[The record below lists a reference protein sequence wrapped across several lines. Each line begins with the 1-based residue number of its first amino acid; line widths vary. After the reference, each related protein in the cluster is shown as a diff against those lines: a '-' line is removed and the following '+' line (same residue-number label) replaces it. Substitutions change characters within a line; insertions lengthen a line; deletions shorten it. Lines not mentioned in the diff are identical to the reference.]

1 MRWIFGWCL
10 LLVGLQ
16 AESANQPPVDL
27 IPMPDRGVQPQVQV
41 GPSGDIHLVYHKGV
55 PGEGDLFYVRMKPD
69 LGEWST
75 IQINRLPHSAVATG
89 TVGGTS
95 WRWLAT
101 GRFMSSGLGTSTGRN
116 PRVSLPS
123 RPLMIATLP
132 AGQEAFTLKKS
143 FELDTAFWM
152 VAALWPSIA
161 MEPCLWPGMV
171 EGTQAGRGAGS
182 RDLHECFH

>member
-41 GPSGDIHLVYHKGV
+41 GPSGDIHLVYHKGE

-75 IQINRLPHSAVATG
+75 PIQINRLPHSVVATG
-89 TVGGTS
+89 TVRGHQLAVAHDGTVHVIWFGNKHWQEPKS
-95 WRWLAT
+95 CL
-101 GRFMSSGLGTSTGRN
+101 LYTSPS
-116 PRVSLPS
+116 PRDQ
-123 RPLMIATLP
+123 R
-132 AGQEAFTLKKS
+132 
-143 FELDTAFWM
+143 
-152 VAALWPSIA
+152 
-161 MEPCLWPGMV
+161 
-171 EGTQAGRGAGS
+171 GS
-182 RDLHECFH
+182 RMPSSA